1 MMNWSIKDKKD
12 LLYFTLTWKSD
23 TDETTKDQMEHTIRA
38 QHFQLR
44 SPEIQVPVFHRTLL
58 TER

>member
-1 MMNWSIKDKKD
+1 METALIMKLGI
-12 LLYFTLTWKSD
+12 
-23 TDETTKDQMEHTIRA
+23 DETTKERLKHTIME

-58 TER
+58 TERKDFLLG